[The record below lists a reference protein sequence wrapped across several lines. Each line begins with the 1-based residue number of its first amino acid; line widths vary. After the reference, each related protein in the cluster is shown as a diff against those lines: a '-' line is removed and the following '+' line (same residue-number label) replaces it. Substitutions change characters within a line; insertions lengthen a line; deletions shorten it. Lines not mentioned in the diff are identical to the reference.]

1 MRTLV
6 WWGLICGTWL
16 AAVPGWAAEVYR
28 WVDADGGVHYTA
40 QQPPGHDATRM
51 RLQREPSATSHAA
64 PASRGE
70 EATGDAGPDADTGE
84 PARQPPS
91 PEQLA
96 QLRVECAKAR
106 RNIEVLRARPA
117 SRYERED
124 GTYQRYS
131 DAERARMIAE
141 SETFIR
147 EHCN

>member
-1 MRTLV
+1 MMRTLV
-6 WWGLICGTWL
+6 CWSLICGIWL
-16 AAVPGWAAEVYR
+16 VAVPGWAAEVYR
-28 WVDADGGVHYTA
+28 WVDADGGVHYSA

-51 RLQREPSATSHAA
+51 RLQREPPATSAVA
-64 PASRGE
+64 PAPRAEAARG
-70 EATGDAGPDADTGE
+70 AGQDADAGA

-91 PEQLA
+91 PEQLE

-106 RNIEVLRARPA
+106 HNIEVLRARPA

-131 DAERARMIAE
+131 DEERARMIAE
-141 SETFIR
+141 SEAFLR